1 MFKKESAEGLH
12 GRFAVGFVC
21 KRLVG
26 MLFQRNGE
34 LMKKE

>member
-1 MFKKESAEGLH
+1 VDSL
-12 GRFAVGFVC
+12 RLVIC

-34 LMKKE
+34 LMKKG